1 MPAASIVDSSAKVH
15 PELPAQSA
23 DKQKKIRFPGSEGF
37 QTILKRRVNDYFAS
51 LNRSPRDSVRMYVK
65 TATIITWFFTS
76 YAFLV
81 FAPLPIWAG
90 IMISFSLALAAAAV
104 GFNIQHDGN
113 HGAYSGSRLINN
125 LMALTLDMVGG
136 SSYIWNYKHNAM
148 HHTYPNIH
156 GHDDDI
162 NLGFLGRLCPHQK
175 RFHFHRY
182 QHFYLWGLYGF
193 LQIKW
198 AFFDDFKHTI
208 RGRIGTLSFPR
219 PKGLNLFIFL
229 GGKLFFF
236 SLLFVIPAFFHPF
249 WVICLFYLLTSWTIG
264 LISSVIFQ
272 LAHCVEEA
280 DFPEPHPQS
289 LQMKNEWMIHQ
300 IETTINFARKNHL
313 LNWYIGGLNFQIE
326 HHLFPRISHI
336 HYPALS
342 KIVEN
347 TCREFGI
354 GYFAHPNFL
363 GCLKSHYLFLQ
374 KMGRPA

>member
-1 MPAASIVDSSAKVH
+1 MPVASILDSSAKDR
-15 PELPAQSA
+15 PERAAQSA

-37 QTILKRRVNDYFAS
+37 QTVLKSRVNAYFAR

-81 FAPLPIWAG
+81 FAPLPTWAG
-90 IMISFSLALAAAAV
+90 VMISISLALAAAAV

-113 HGAYSGSRLINN
+113 HGAYSGSRLINK
-125 LMALTLDMVGG
+125 LMALTLEMVGG
-136 SSYIWNYKHNAM
+136 SSYVWSYKHNKM
-148 HHTYPNIH
+148 HHTYANIH

-162 NLGFLGRLCPHQK
+162 DLGFLGRLCPHQK
-175 RFHFHRY
+175 RFYFHRY
-182 QHFYLWGLYGF
+182 QHFYIWGLYGF

-198 AFFDDFKHTI
+198 AFFDDFQNAI
-208 RGRIGTLSFPR
+208 RGRIGKLPFPR
-219 PKGLNLFIFL
+219 PKGLDLLIFL

-236 SLLFVIPAFFHPF
+236 SLVFVIPAFFHPF
-249 WVICLFYLLTSWTIG
+249 WVVCLFYLLTSCTIG
-264 LISSVIFQ
+264 VITSVIFQ
-272 LAHCVEEA
+272 LAHCLEEA
-280 DFPEPHPQS
+280 DFPEPDPQS

-300 IETTINFARKNHL
+300 IETTVNFARKNHL

-326 HHLFPRISHI
+326 HHLFPRISHV

-342 KIVEN
+342 EIVEN

-354 GYFAHPNFL
+354 GYFAHPTFL
-363 GCLKSHYLFLQ
+363 SSLKSHYLFLQ
-374 KMGRPA
+374 KMGRPT